1 MAEDTM
7 RREYPSRPIV
17 GVGILIRQGEEYLII
32 RRASEPDKGLW
43 AIPGGLVEV
52 GEGVKEAA
60 AREAQEETGL
70 EVEVTE
76 LLDVIDKIIRDD
88 SGRIKY
94 HFIIVDFMAT
104 PKGGVMKASSDA
116 LEARWVK
123 KEEFEQY
130 QLTETFKMFLEHIG
144 LWPQKPS
151 QSKEL

>member
-1 MAEDTM
+1 MAEKAM

-17 GVGILIRQGEEYLII
+17 GVGILIREGEKYLII

-52 GEGVKEAA
+52 GEGVREAA
-60 AREAQEETGL
+60 AREAQEETSL

-76 LLDVIDKIIRDD
+76 ILDVIDKIIRDD

-94 HFIIVDFMAT
+94 HFVIVDFIAM
-104 PKGGVMKASSDA
+104 PKRGVMKASSDA

-123 KEEFEQY
+123 KEEFGQY
-130 QLTETFKMFLEHIG
+130 QLTETFKLFLEHIG
-144 LWPQKPS
+144 LWP
-151 QSKEL
+151 KES